1 MKAAFVC
8 NLIKSVM
15 NVSQVFKRRDSKKV
29 RNVQQYDYSHLRDFD
44 KLMSVGQS
52 STNRMGLNV

>member
-1 MKAAFVC
+1 MSARFLSRGTVE
-8 NLIKSVM
+8 
-15 NVSQVFKRRDSKKV
+15 KV